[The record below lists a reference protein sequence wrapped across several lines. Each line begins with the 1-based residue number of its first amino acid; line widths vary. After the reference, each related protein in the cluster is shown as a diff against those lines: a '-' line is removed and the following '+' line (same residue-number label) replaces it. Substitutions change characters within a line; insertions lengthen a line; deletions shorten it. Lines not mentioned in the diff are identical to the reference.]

1 MHHKPLVYLRE
12 IDFTDLSYYKS
23 KKYGISRA
31 IYQYVGFTDEGL
43 TKRTAKWSNT
53 NLNHRNNKKTKFLR
67 GLMKMY
73 KFKNRS
79 ELNNFL
85 LKHTIVLKEFD
96 IKKEARKFESTMIS
110 INMQEDAKNKH
121 IICLNERDAEL
132 SVKEINELAKSFKNK
147 EVIAKLREKLEKEII
162 EFGQTGNKS
171 ENVVEKGGIWITTSV
186 VEASLDI
193 DFDVLYTEMSTA
205 DSLLQRM
212 GRCNRKVRYIPDK
225 ANIHI
230 YINANGVGVSR
241 AIYNREI
248 YTRSVECLEKY
259 IGRVMTESDKSE
271 YINKVYCTDEI
282 NDTDYYRDIEKFLAM
297 FKELTPAEY
306 SKSEADEKFRDINS
320 IKIIPDDVYEDSRE
334 VISECIDI
342 MHSSDADRREKND
355 ARTKL
360 DSYVISIQLYAYKKY
375 PDGIDRDVIYGSDIH
390 RSCIMYD
397 FNVVDL
403 TGAGLVLGEYER
415 DIFV

>member
-1 MHHKPLVYLRE
+1 METIFEKRYCKELKYIGRYETDWLLSYNIQREWALQREKIKYNVEIMTVMNRKSIIITMSAPVLLSKVHELLCKILRYECLFDGRFFKMQKYE
-12 IDFTDLSYYKS
+12 IDNLDITAEMRKSMLSYYEGEKAYTKFS
-23 KKYGISRA
+23 QPMNDT
-31 IYQYVGFTDEGL
+31 IYKRGFCAWE
-43 TKRTAKWSNT
+43 RF
-53 NLNHRNNKKTKFLR
+53 NKK
-67 GLMKMY
+67 
-73 KFKNRS
+73 
-79 ELNNFL
+79 L
-85 LKHTIVLKEFD
+85 L
-96 IKKEARKFESTMIS
+96 S
-110 INMQEDAKNKH
+110 
-121 IICLNERDAEL
+121 
-132 SVKEINELAKSFKNK
+132 
-147 EVIAKLREKLEKEII
+147 
-162 EFGQTGNKS
+162 
-171 ENVVEKGGIWITTSV
+171 
-186 VEASLDI
+186 
-193 DFDVLYTEMSTA
+193 MSTA

-212 GRCNRKVRYIPDK
+212 GRCNRKGRYIPDK

-282 NDTDYYRDIEKFLAM
+282 KDTDYYRDIEKFLAM

-320 IKIIPDDVYEDSRE
+320 IKIIPDDVYEDNRE

-342 MHSSDADRREKND
+342 MHSSNADRREKND